1 MPARASE
8 DIPGAYL
15 LPLFDELSR
24 AAPGSAPTHPKAVAG
39 IAALIGEEIHT
50 KPDVR
55 YQALGCKSI
64 LNRCDTPRMP
74 DCWTVNP
81 YRGCEFGCTYCY
93 ARYTHEYLGLE
104 GWEAFERTIFVKE
117 NAREALRAQADP
129 ARLRARPI
137 AIGTATDP
145 YQPAE
150 KRFRVTRGILEILA
164 ETPGLRIGIIT
175 KSPLVVRDVDVLGRI
190 HARSRLTITVSLM
203 TADPDLA
210 RRLDTRA
217 PTPEARLRAVA
228 ALRGAGL
235 RAGLNAMPILPGLND
250 GAEALDALFRRASE
264 AGALYVNAGVLFLP
278 KASRAR
284 FLPFLRREFPDLVA
298 RYRRFYDGSLDAPD
312 EYAGRLERLL
322 DRLREKH
329 GLVRRRDVS
338 AWAPDPEP
346 QMALPW
352 EGEAPAEP

>member
-1 MPARASE
+1 VPDAE
-8 DIPGAYL
+8 PGAYL
-15 LPLFDELSR
+15 LPMFEELSR
-24 AAPGSAPTHPKAVAG
+24 PAPAPTAAASPGATG
-39 IAALIGEEIHT
+39 ITALIGEEIHA

-55 YQALGCKSI
+55 YQKLGCKTI
-64 LNRCDTPRMP
+64 LNRCNTPRMP

-81 YRGCEFGCTYCY
+81 YRGCAFGCTYCY

-117 NAREALRAQADP
+117 NAREALRAQVDP

-164 ETPGLRIGIIT
+164 ETPGLRMGIIT
-175 KSPLVVRDVDVLGRI
+175 KSPLIARDIDLLQRI
-190 HARSRLTITVSLM
+190 HAHSRLTVTVSLM
-203 TADPDLA
+203 TTDPDLA

-250 GAEALDALFRRASE
+250 GAEALDALFRRASD

-284 FLPFLRREFPDLVA
+284 FLPFLRREFPDLAA

-312 EYAGRLERLL
+312 DYAGRLERLL
-322 DRLREKH
+322 DCLREKH
-329 GLVRRRDVS
+329 GLGRRRDVS
-338 AWAPDPEP
+338 DWAPDPEP
-346 QMALPW
+346 QMALPLI
-352 EGEAPAEP
+352 

>member
-1 MPARASE
+1 MPAREPEEA
-8 DIPGAYL
+8 PGAYL
-15 LPLFDELSR
+15 LPLFEELSR
-24 AAPGSAPTHPKAVAG
+24 PQPESSPITPKTATG
-39 IAALIGEEIHT
+39 IAALIGEEIQAR
-50 KPDVR
+50 PDVR

-81 YRGCEFGCTYCY
+81 YRGCEFACTYCY

-129 ARLRARPI
+129 AKLRARPI

-150 KRFRVTRGILEILA
+150 KRHRVTRGILEILA
-164 ETPGLRIGIIT
+164 EVPGLRVGIIT
-175 KSPLVVRDVDVLGRI
+175 KSPLVARDIDVLQRI

-203 TADPDLA
+203 TVDADLA

-228 ALRGAGL
+228 ALGAAGL
-235 RAGLNAMPILPGLND
+235 RAGLNAMPILPGIND
-250 GAEALDALFRRASE
+250 GAEALDALFRRARE

-284 FLPFLRREFPDLVA
+284 FIPFLRNAFPDLVA
-298 RYRRFYDGSLDAPD
+298 RYRRFYDGSLDPPAD
-312 EYAGRLERLL
+312 YAAGLENLL
-322 DRLREKH
+322 DRLRAKH
-329 GLVRRRDVS
+329 GLACRRDVS
-338 AWAPDPEP
+338 LWTPDPEP
-346 QMALPW
+346 QMALPL
-352 EGEAPAEP
+352 G